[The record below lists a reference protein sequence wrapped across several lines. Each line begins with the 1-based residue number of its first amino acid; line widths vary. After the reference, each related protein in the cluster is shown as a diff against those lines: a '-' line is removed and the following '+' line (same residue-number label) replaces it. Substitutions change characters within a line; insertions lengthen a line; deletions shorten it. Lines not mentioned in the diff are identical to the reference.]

1 MYINKDTHLLRFM
14 ILQRSV
20 DLTSRGSGSKRTY
33 IFIVL
38 FLLALVNIIR
48 TYPEKLHKRSQF
60 RLRQHHDN
68 IEEAH
73 LIEIISNSIRQFG
86 TESTTSILDT
96 DYSDRSYDAI
106 LLDSQTSQGK
116 AFHWLMHHDKYIHR
130 HPRLSNADIVQR
142 YVLTLLFFHTEGTYN
157 DNFAS
162 EFTPLANVR
171 ATWSRYGDLGFLS
184 YARHECTWNT
194 KVKGRTY
201 GVICSQGKVEELK
214 LGGVGID
221 GSIPEEIGLLSGLK
235 ILEMQD
241 NHLKEQIPSS
251 LGMLKELQV
260 LNLMG
265 NLFVGPLPNELG
277 SLVYLESLLLHS
289 NRIHGGEVP
298 IPLCA
303 LVDQGVL
310 TEFWMDC
317 GQLNDPIACPCC
329 TRCCSDD
336 YCVPVPIGGRSR
348 NYVDDPYFVDTED
361 RIDDH
366 LTLELGT
373 ARQDSGDEIELAV
386 ANIADVDVIIDT
398 ANVDVDDFEDVD
410 NLNYVE

>member
-1 MYINKDTHLLRFM
+1 
-14 ILQRSV
+14 
-20 DLTSRGSGSKRTY
+20 
-33 IFIVL
+33 
-38 FLLALVNIIR
+38 
-48 TYPEKLHKRSQF
+48 
-60 RLRQHHDN
+60 
-68 IEEAH
+68 
-73 LIEIISNSIRQFG
+73 
-86 TESTTSILDT
+86 
-96 DYSDRSYDAI
+96 
-106 LLDSQTSQGK
+106 
-116 AFHWLMHHDKYIHR
+116 
-130 HPRLSNADIVQR
+130 
-142 YVLTLLFFHTEGTYN
+142 
-157 DNFAS
+157 
-162 EFTPLANVR
+162 
-171 ATWSRYGDLGFLS
+171 
-184 YARHECTWNT
+184 
-194 KVKGRTY
+194 
-201 GVICSQGKVEELK
+201 
-214 LGGVGID
+214 
-221 GSIPEEIGLLSGLK
+221 
-235 ILEMQD
+235 MQD